1 MKMHRS
7 FTTSV
12 PRTLLLGLLLGISG
26 QVSAVS
32 SGQTPPALQGGPWLN
47 TPTKDGYSLSGLRGQ
62 VVLVNFWVFSCINC
76 HNSLPTLSDW
86 YSKYHAQGL
95 EIVGIHTPEFESD
108 KPLQNVQDALGQDK
122 VIWPVLQDNNRANWQ
137 AWNNHY
143 WPAFYLI
150 DRKGVVRSVH
160 TGEIS
165 SRYPN
170 AIPSIEAN
178 IKALLAEK

>member
-1 MKMHRS
+1 MKTHRWL
-7 FTTSV
+7 TTHL
-12 PRTLLLGLLLGISG
+12 PKLMLLGLLGVAG
-26 QVSAVS
+26 QTSAVR
-32 SGQTPPALQGGPWLN
+32 SGQTPPELQAGPWLN
-47 TPTKDGYSLSGLRGQ
+47 TPTPDGYNLKGLRGQ
-62 VVLVNFWVFSCINC
+62 VVLLNFWVYSCINC

-86 YSKYHAQGL
+86 YGKYHAQGL
-95 EIVGIHTPEFESD
+95 EIVGVHTPEFESD
-108 KPLQNVQDALGQDK
+108 KPLQNVKAALLQDK
-122 VIWPVLQDNNRANWQ
+122 VIWPVMQDNDRNNWRAWD
-137 AWNNHY
+137 NHY
-143 WPAFYLI
+143 WPAFYLL